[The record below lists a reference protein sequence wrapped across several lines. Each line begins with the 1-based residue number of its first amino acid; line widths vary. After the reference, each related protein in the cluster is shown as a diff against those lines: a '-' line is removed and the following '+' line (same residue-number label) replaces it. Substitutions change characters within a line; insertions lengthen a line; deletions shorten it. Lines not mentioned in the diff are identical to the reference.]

1 MTTPSLDGWV
11 SRFLRYLGDERRY
24 SEHTLTNY
32 RRDLIRFGE
41 TLAASGVSDWSGV
54 TVHHVRSYVAQQH
67 RRGLSG
73 LSLQRMLS
81 SIRGFYHF
89 LFREGVVVSNPASD
103 VRAPKTRSRLPC
115 ALDVDQIASLLQI
128 DPSDPLACRDLAMIE
143 LLYSSGLRLAELIGL
158 EVDHLDLE
166 SGMLRVVGKGRR
178 AHDVPIGRFAQRALV
193 RWLARRQD
201 LAAVG
206 EAALF
211 VSRRGNRLSPRSVQ
225 QRIAL
230 WARLRGLDQSV
241 HPHMLRHSFA
251 THLLES
257 AGDLRAV
264 QELLGHADI
273 RTTQVYTHLDFQH
286 LAKVY
291 DGAHPRAKRRRD

>member
-1 MTTPSLDGWV
+1 V
-11 SRFLRYLGDERRY
+11 
-24 SEHTLTNY
+24 
-32 RRDLIRFGE
+32 
-41 TLAASGVSDWSGV
+41 
-54 TVHHVRSYVAQQH
+54 
-67 RRGLSG
+67 
-73 LSLQRMLS
+73 
-81 SIRGFYHF
+81 
-89 LFREGVVVSNPASD
+89 D
-103 VRAPKTRSRLPC
+103 VRAPKTRSGLPR

-128 DPSDPLACRDLAMIE
+128 DARDPLVCRDLAMIE

-178 AHDVPIGRFAQRALV
+178 TREVPIGRFAQRALV

-201 LAAVG
+201 LAPVG
-206 EAALF
+206 QAALF
-211 VSRRGNRLSPRSVQ
+211 VSRRGNRLSSRSVQ
-225 QRIAL
+225 QRIAR

-291 DGAHPRAKRRRD
+291 DRAHPRAKRRRD